1 METTY
6 ETNEEIIAVGE
17 GLLDRTLPKI
27 MWTHEAHCAAC
38 IYLMVKR
45 PEVNLRKELP
55 AIIRA
60 YNDATDTPNTDT
72 GGYHETITQFYIT
85 IIREFIDD
93 QVNGYNLHDLVW
105 RFMDSPLAAKD
116 YMLNFYSKE
125 LLFSV
130 KARHEW
136 VDGDLTS

>member
-17 GLLDRTLPKI
+17 GLLDSTLPKAQ
-27 MWTHEAHCAAC
+27 WTHEAHCAAC

-45 PEVNLRKELP
+45 PEINLRKELP

-136 VDGDLTS
+136 VDGDVD

>member
-17 GLLDRTLPKI
+17 GLLDRTLPKAQ
-27 MWTHEAHCAAC
+27 WTHEAHCAAC

-45 PEVNLRKELP
+45 PEINLRNELP
-55 AIIRA
+55 NIIRA
-60 YNDATDTPNTDT
+60 YNDATSTPNTDT

>member
-17 GLLDRTLPKI
+17 GLLDSTLPKAQ
-27 MWTHEAHCAAC
+27 WTHEAHCAAC

-45 PEVNLRKELP
+45 PEINLRKELP

-125 LLFSV
+125 LLFSI